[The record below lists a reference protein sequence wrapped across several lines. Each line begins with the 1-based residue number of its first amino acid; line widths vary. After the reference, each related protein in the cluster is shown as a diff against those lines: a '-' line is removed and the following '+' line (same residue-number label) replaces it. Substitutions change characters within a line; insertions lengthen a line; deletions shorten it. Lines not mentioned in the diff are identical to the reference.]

1 MAAWGQPAPA
11 LSPQNPNG
19 DHVVQSPPSDGVS
32 SLSFSPGSNMLAA
45 GSWDNKVSVYELSN
59 SPMMDAPTAMPRAQ
73 TALDGPVMCTSFSA
87 DGQYVFAGGCD
98 KTVRMWQ
105 LANAGA
111 PAATIGQ
118 HDAPVKH
125 VFAVSEMSLV
135 ASGGWDR
142 TVRFWDTRQPTPAA
156 VLQMPERV
164 YAMDVR
170 YPLMVVGTAERKICI
185 YNLAGGNWQTPYRQ
199 EDSPLRYQTR
209 CIATFPNQ
217 SGFAIGSIEGRVA
230 IHHVDPKD
238 AGRNFAFKCHREQN
252 GAETHIYSVNS
263 IAFHD
268 QFHTF
273 ATAGADGVF
282 NFWDKDS
289 KQRLMAFKKG
299 MQPISCSAFSP
310 NGAIYAYA
318 YSYDWSKGS
327 EHHNPATP
335 NSILLHAV
343 KKEEIQQRAK
353 AGKNRQK

>member
-142 TVRFWDTRQPTPAA
+142 TVRFWDSRQPTPAA
-156 VLQMPERV
+156 VDALTLVLADAQDAGEIEDAVVAGTDRQAQALWAWREDISESLHPHTLYCVGRQIQVHQM
-164 YAMDVR
+164 AQHI
-170 YPLMVVGTAERKICI
+170 L
-185 YNLAGGNWQTPYRQ
+185 
-199 EDSPLRYQTR
+199 SLRYFLAPALT
-209 CIATFPNQ
+209 N
-217 SGFAIGSIEGRVA
+217 
-230 IHHVDPKD
+230 
-238 AGRNFAFKCHREQN
+238 
-252 GAETHIYSVNS
+252 HILCEVE
-263 IAFHD
+263 A
-268 QFHTF
+268 
-273 ATAGADGVF
+273 
-282 NFWDKDS
+282 
-289 KQRLMAFKKG
+289 
-299 MQPISCSAFSP
+299 
-310 NGAIYAYA
+310 
-318 YSYDWSKGS
+318 
-327 EHHNPATP
+327 
-335 NSILLHAV
+335 
-343 KKEEIQQRAK
+343 
-353 AGKNRQK
+353 